1 MDILSAL
8 LSVKAMTA
16 LAVAISLVIV
26 IRNLTGLMGQLP
38 DQRTRLN
45 QVESLLKARL
55 VGIPAVNENIKE
67 INENLSPRKELAQT
81 YC

>member
-16 LAVAISLVIV
+16 LAVTISLVIV
-26 IRNLTGLMGQLP
+26 MRNLTGLVGQLP

-45 QVESLLKARL
+45 QVESLLEA
-55 VGIPAVNENIKE
+55 
-67 INENLSPRKELAQT
+67 
-81 YC
+81 